1 MGRPTGES
9 PGGGAF
15 LVWIAEMIET
25 RPVRVWL
32 WIWAATAVALGVL
45 LVTSGL
51 DTLNARGKGL
61 LAFVALG
68 WLPPLLVVLWQKR
81 GTRTDG
87 TGEDD
92 P

>member
-1 MGRPTGES
+1 MGRPTGKS

-25 RPVRVWL
+25 RPVKVWL
-32 WIWAATAVALGVL
+32 LIWAATAVALAVL

-61 LAFVALG
+61 VTFVALG
-68 WLPPLLVVLWQKR
+68 WLPPLVIALWQKGR
-81 GTRTDG
+81 NRTDG
-87 TGEDD
+87 TGEDE

>member
-1 MGRPTGES
+1 MGRPTGKS

-15 LVWIAEMIET
+15 LVRIAEMIET
-25 RPVRVWL
+25 RPVKVWL
-32 WIWAATAVALGVL
+32 LIWAATAVALGVL

-61 LAFVALG
+61 VAFVALG
-68 WLPPLLVVLWQKR
+68 WLPPLLVASWQRR
-81 GTRTDG
+81 GNRTDG
-87 TGEDD
+87 TGEDE